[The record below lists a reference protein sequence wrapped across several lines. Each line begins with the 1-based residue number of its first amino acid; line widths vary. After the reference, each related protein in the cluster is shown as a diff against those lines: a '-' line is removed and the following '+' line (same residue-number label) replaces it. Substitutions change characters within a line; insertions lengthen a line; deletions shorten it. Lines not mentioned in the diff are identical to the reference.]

1 MGIRGEVFSSK
12 AHTAKRVY
20 FFNVKENR
28 NGDLFLN
35 MVESKKAEEGQNFER
50 HSMIIFEEDLDVFL
64 ESLNKAVDYIRRVQG
79 YDEESTFEEVEE
91 NTKEK
96 VESFDEEVQE
106 DALEAVDSAKEE

>member
-64 ESLNKAVDYIRRVQG
+64 ESLEKSVRYIRRVQG
-79 YDEESTFEEVEE
+79 RDEEPTLEREEIREELEAEEVELELEKE
-91 NTKEK
+91 N
-96 VESFDEEVQE
+96 
-106 DALEAVDSAKEE
+106 LIN